1 MKKVFYTS
9 CLILLIILTTV
20 ITILSS
26 IGYETDKFNKII
38 LKKINENNKKI
49 SLRLEKIKF
58 KFDIQNVSLFLETN
72 SPELKYQNTNIPVKS
87 IKVYL
92 DLFSLIKSETKINKI
107 NIISKEVAINQLKK
121 IIIKTKPSNLNSFI
135 TNKINNGKLLAN
147 FEFYFNNSQEI
158 DNFIARGDV
167 TEMEAIINNDLS
179 LKNTSFNF
187 FADNSDILIK
197 NIFGK
202 TDGLEIKNG
211 NLQVN
216 KDEGVNLKF
225 DFNTEIKID
234 KKNIKKY
241 LPFSKNIKLINS
253 DTNLITNLNHFL
265 KISFDK
271 TFKIND
277 FTYTNKGKIKEL
289 FLRLDEPI
297 GNSLLEKNINHLF
310 LKNSN
315 LSTRYSSDKKN
326 FINAKGIYSFD
337 NLKYQNYSFDN
348 KFLNKTSNINLDF
361 EFFKKLKID
370 FLNYKKKENLLS
382 EISLNINIKKDLINL
397 KEFIYKESKSFIKI
411 DQLKINKKNIISL
424 KKIKVKTFNENKL
437 KNDFNINFGKNIK
450 INGSKYDANNLNKLI
465 NQGNDSNI
473 FKKIS
478 KDIDIDLKIIDT
490 PLSKKLKNFKLIG
503 VIEKGKFIKLLAKGD
518 FGKDKFLDISMKNNK
533 SNKKKYLEIYSDLPQ
548 PLLSDYS
555 FFKGLSGGVLS
566 FTSIID
572 KETSISKLTID
583 DFKVVNAPGVVKIL
597 SLADFGG
604 LADLAEGEGLSFEK
618 MEIKMS
624 NNKGFLKL
632 DEIYAVGPSI
642 SVLMDGYKE
651 KNGLTSLRGT
661 LVPAK
666 NLNKFLS
673 KIPVIGKII
682 IPNEIGEG
690 LFGVSFK
697 MKGMPNKIKTTIN
710 PIKTLTPRF
719 ITKALEKAK
728 QSK

>member
-1 MKKVFYTS
+1 MKR
-9 CLILLIILTTV
+9 
-20 ITILSS
+20 
-26 IGYETDKFNKII
+26 D
-38 LKKINENNKKI
+38 
-49 SLRLEKIKF
+49 
-58 KFDIQNVSLFLETN
+58 
-72 SPELKYQNTNIPVKS
+72 
-87 IKVYL
+87 
-92 DLFSLIKSETKINKI
+92 
-107 NIISKEVAINQLKK
+107 
-121 IIIKTKPSNLNSFI
+121 
-135 TNKINNGKLLAN
+135 
-147 FEFYFNNSQEI
+147 
-158 DNFIARGDV
+158 
-167 TEMEAIINNDLS
+167 
-179 LKNTSFNF
+179 
-187 FADNSDILIK
+187 DILIK

>member
-1 MKKVFYTS
+1 V
-9 CLILLIILTTV
+9 
-20 ITILSS
+20 
-26 IGYETDKFNKII
+26 KF
-38 LKKINENNKKI
+38 
-49 SLRLEKIKF
+49 
-58 KFDIQNVSLFLETN
+58 
-72 SPELKYQNTNIPVKS
+72 
-87 IKVYL
+87 
-92 DLFSLIKSETKINKI
+92 
-107 NIISKEVAINQLKK
+107 
-121 IIIKTKPSNLNSFI
+121 
-135 TNKINNGKLLAN
+135 
-147 FEFYFNNSQEI
+147 
-158 DNFIARGDV
+158 
-167 TEMEAIINNDLS
+167 
-179 LKNTSFNF
+179 
-187 FADNSDILIK
+187 
-197 NIFGK
+197 
-202 TDGLEIKNG
+202 
-211 NLQVN
+211 
-216 KDEGVNLKF
+216 
-225 DFNTEIKID
+225 
-234 KKNIKKY
+234 
-241 LPFSKNIKLINS
+241 
-253 DTNLITNLNHFL
+253 
-265 KISFDK
+265 
-271 TFKIND
+271 
-277 FTYTNKGKIKEL
+277 
-289 FLRLDEPI
+289 
-297 GNSLLEKNINHLF
+297 
-310 LKNSN
+310 
-315 LSTRYSSDKKN
+315 
-326 FINAKGIYSFD
+326 
-337 NLKYQNYSFDN
+337 
-348 KFLNKTSNINLDF
+348 
-361 EFFKKLKID
+361 
-370 FLNYKKKENLLS
+370 
-382 EISLNINIKKDLINL
+382 
-397 KEFIYKESKSFIKI
+397 
-411 DQLKINKKNIISL
+411 IISL

>member
-382 EISLNINIKKDLINL
+382 EIYNFIKK
-397 KEFIYKESKSFIKI
+397 
-411 DQLKINKKNIISL
+411 
-424 KKIKVKTFNENKL
+424 
-437 KNDFNINFGKNIK
+437 
-450 INGSKYDANNLNKLI
+450 
-465 NQGNDSNI
+465 
-473 FKKIS
+473 
-478 KDIDIDLKIIDT
+478 
-490 PLSKKLKNFKLIG
+490 
-503 VIEKGKFIKLLAKGD
+503 
-518 FGKDKFLDISMKNNK
+518 NK
-533 SNKKKYLEIYSDLPQ
+533 S
-548 PLLSDYS
+548 
-555 FFKGLSGGVLS
+555 
-566 FTSIID
+566 
-572 KETSISKLTID
+572 
-583 DFKVVNAPGVVKIL
+583 
-597 SLADFGG
+597 
-604 LADLAEGEGLSFEK
+604 
-618 MEIKMS
+618 
-624 NNKGFLKL
+624 
-632 DEIYAVGPSI
+632 
-642 SVLMDGYKE
+642 
-651 KNGLTSLRGT
+651 
-661 LVPAK
+661 
-666 NLNKFLS
+666 
-673 KIPVIGKII
+673 
-682 IPNEIGEG
+682 
-690 LFGVSFK
+690 
-697 MKGMPNKIKTTIN
+697 
-710 PIKTLTPRF
+710 
-719 ITKALEKAK
+719 
-728 QSK
+728 